1 MLVAQS
7 AGVVTSAPSQQ
18 SEDLIPAWPQV
29 WPRSTALLG
38 LFVCRSR
45 GAEKPAME
53 ITLMCAAS
61 VYGV

>member
-1 MLVAQS
+1 MLAAQF
-7 AGVVTSAPSQQ
+7 AGVVTSAPSQY

-38 LFVCRSR
+38 LFVCD
-45 GAEKPAME
+45 AEKPALE
-53 ITLMCAAS
+53 IMLMCAAS